1 MRAALSAHGA
11 AKGLALG
18 RVRLRLPQA
27 FEVTERR
34 VGADEVA
41 DELARLA
48 RAMDATRQALHDQRS
63 RLQGALAREL
73 GEFLDLHALILDDPE
88 LRHGLEAL
96 VRDGRYAAEYA
107 LKLQRDRIA
116 AVFEGMDDDYFRSRL
131 EDLDHVVGRL
141 RAALHR
147 GEASEAPEGLAGEVL
162 VSDAVGPAELAQLQ
176 ARGVVAVVTTGGSV
190 LSHSAILARSLHLPL
205 VVGAGDALALAD
217 DGDVVIVDGERGE
230 VVLRPDAADLEAHA
244 LRREVLAAEHR
255 RLQRLRGRATR
266 SRDGEALRLH
276 ANAES
281 AEDVAE
287 AHALGAD
294 GIGLYRTEFLFLR
307 RSEPPGEDEQF
318 EIYRDLALAM
328 PGRPVVLRTLDL
340 GADKVDASGI
350 VQRGEPNPA
359 LGLRGVRLSLARG
372 ALFEA
377 QLRAMLRASAF
388 GDVRVLVPMVA
399 RREELVA
406 VRALLARLRDALR
419 GEGHATAAHVPLGA
433 MIEVPAAAL
442 ALPAIGD
449 LVDFLSIGTN
459 DLVQYVLA
467 ADRDNEA
474 LGDLYSPM
482 HPAVLRLLKEVIA
495 FGARRGLPVSVCGE
509 VAGDPVLAPALL
521 ALGLRDFSL
530 HPSGLLALR
539 DRLGGLELAALRR
552 RAAGLLRC
560 PDQAGIARWL
570 ARA

>member
-27 FEVTERR
+27 FAVPERR
-34 VGADEVA
+34 IGAGEVA

-107 LKLQRDRIA
+107 LKLQRDRVA
-116 AVFEGMDDDYFRSRL
+116 AVFEAMDDDYFRSRL

-162 VSDAVGPAELAQLQ
+162 ISDAIGPAELAQLQ

-318 EIYRDLALAM
+318 EVYRDLALAM

-340 GADKVDASGI
+340 GADKVDAGGI

-399 RREELVA
+399 RREELLA
-406 VRALLARLRDALR
+406 VRGLLARLRDDLR
-419 GEGHATAAHVPLGA
+419 AEGHAMAASVPLGA

-509 VAGDPVLAPALL
+509 VAGDPLLAPALL

-539 DRLGGLELAALRR
+539 DRLGGLECAALRR
-552 RAAGLLRC
+552 RAPGLLRC

-570 ARA
+570 GRA

>member
-34 VGADEVA
+34 IGPDEVA

-88 LRHGLEAL
+88 LHHGLEAL

-107 LKLQRDRIA
+107 LKLQRDRVA
-116 AVFEGMDDDYFRSRL
+116 AVFEAMDDDYFRSRL

-147 GEASEAPEGLAGEVL
+147 GEATDAPEGLAGEVL
-162 VSDAVGPAELAQLQ
+162 ISDAVGPAELAQLQ

-230 VVLRPDAADLEAHA
+230 VVLRPGPADLEAYA
-244 LRREVLAAEHR
+244 LRREALAAEHR

-281 AEDVAE
+281 AEDVTE

-340 GADKVDASGI
+340 GADKVDAGGI

-399 RREELVA
+399 RREELLA
-406 VRALLARLRDALR
+406 VRGLLARLRDDLR
-419 GEGHATAAHVPLGA
+419 AEGQAVAARVPLGA

-509 VAGDPVLAPALL
+509 VAGDPLLAPALL

-539 DRLGGLELAALRR
+539 DRLGGLECLALRR

-560 PDQAGIARWL
+560 HDQAAIARWL